1 MNDIKLSIPKQDV
14 GQLEQV
20 VFPGVITV
28 IDTPEAADAAV
39 AELERE
45 TLLGFDTET
54 RPTFQ
59 KGHVNKVALMQISTD
74 TKAYLF
80 RLNKIGITKSLIRLL
95 ENRDITKVGLSIR
108 DDFCMMH
115 RSEEFEPK
123 SFIELQEYVRQFH
136 IIDSSLQRIYAIVFG
151 KRISKSQQL
160 SNWEAPTL
168 TSAQQSYAAIDAW
181 ACLCLYRKLKAGE
194 FVPEESAYIVRE
206 EGGN

>member
-80 RLNKIGITKSLIRLL
+80 RLNKIGISKSLIRLL

>member
-1 MNDIKLSIPKQDV
+1 MNNIKLSIPKQDV

-39 AELERE
+39 TELEKE

-74 TKAYLF
+74 TKAFLF
-80 RLNKIGITKSLIRLL
+80 RLNKIGITPSLIRLL
-95 ENRDITKVGLSIR
+95 ENADITKVGLSIR

-136 IIDSSLQRIYAIVFG
+136 IIDSSLQRIYAIVFE

-168 TSAQQSYAAIDAW
+168 TPAQQSYAAIDAW

-194 FVPEESAYIVRE
+194 FVPEESKFVVRE
-206 EGGN
+206 EAE

>member
-39 AELERE
+39 AELEKE

-74 TKAYLF
+74 TKAFLF
-80 RLNKIGITKSLIRLL
+80 RLNKIGITPSLIRLL
-95 ENRDITKVGLSIR
+95 ENADITKVGLSIR

-136 IIDSSLQRIYAIVFG
+136 IIDSSLQRIYAIVFE

-168 TSAQQSYAAIDAW
+168 TPAQQSYAAIDAW

-194 FVPEESAYIVRE
+194 FVPEESKFVVRE
-206 EGGN
+206 ETE